1 MYYLSLP
8 YFNLRTIKSSVSVML
23 CLFLFA
29 CSTTESINNSSFVD
43 KRYDN
48 SRMNKHFSHTQ
59 FTPNNKSTI
68 KKAMSSDHELMM
80 SVLNRPITADQAMI
94 LALKQERANYGPY
107 FSNYTVRIR
116 GDRNSDTTN
125 VRTEN
130 IYTQLISQDI
140 NAIDISAPN

>member
-1 MYYLSLP
+1 MNDLSLP
-8 YFNLRTIKSSVSVML
+8 CLSLRTIKSSTCMLL

-29 CSTTESINNSSFVD
+29 CSTMENVNNNNFAD
-43 KRYDN
+43 NRYDN

-59 FTPNNKSTI
+59 FTPINKSTN
-68 KKAMSSDHELMM
+68 KKSISSDHELMM
-80 SVLNRPITADQAMI
+80 SVLNRPIPADQAMI
-94 LALKQERANYGPY
+94 LALKQERASYGPY

-116 GDRNSDTTN
+116 GDKNSDTTN

-140 NAIDISAPN
+140 NAINISAPN